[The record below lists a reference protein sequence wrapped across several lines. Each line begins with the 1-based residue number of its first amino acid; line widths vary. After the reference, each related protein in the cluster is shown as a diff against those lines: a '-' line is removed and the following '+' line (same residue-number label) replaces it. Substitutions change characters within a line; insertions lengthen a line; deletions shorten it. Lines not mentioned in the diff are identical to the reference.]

1 MKKTMKLLMLMLLV
15 AAGIETITS
24 CSKQPQI
31 YGKWKITEVS
41 LTMGGE
47 PVTEPGIAEFYEAS
61 VVGHTMEFRKDGTVI
76 GDGNEEK
83 VGYYT
88 LKDNEVILKDAIRKI
103 VNGVEELHDTTGTIQ
118 ILTDTD
124 LSVDFLYPAEYTGL
138 DVDAHV
144 VMRFVR
150 E

>member
-1 MKKTMKLLMLMLLV
+1 
-15 AAGIETITS
+15 
-24 CSKQPQI
+24 
-31 YGKWKITEVS
+31 
-41 LTMGGE
+41 
-47 PVTEPGIAEFYEAS
+47 
-61 VVGHTMEFRKDGTVI
+61 MEFRKDGTMIV
-76 GDGNEEK
+76 DGNEEN

-88 LKDNEVILKDAIRKI
+88 LKGNEVILKDAIRKI

-124 LSVDFLYPAEYTGL
+124 LSIDFLYPAEYTGL